1 MGWFSR
7 DKEEKKTFPW
17 IDLTSLEQLDEV
29 IELSNSQPVVLF
41 KHSTRCSVS
50 MMAKRNYEQN
60 FNQGCDSYYLDLLKH
75 RDVSN
80 AIAEKLHITHQS
92 PQAIL
97 LKNGQVEYHDSHSG
111 INHRMIEKLIK

>member
-7 DKEEKKTFPW
+7 EKVEKKTFPW

-29 IELSNSQPVVLF
+29 IEQSKTQPVLLF

-50 MMAKRNYEQN
+50 MMAKRDFEQS
-60 FNQGCDSYYLDLLKH
+60 FNKGCETYYLDLLKH

-80 AIAEKLHITHQS
+80 AIAEKLHLAHQS

-97 LKNGQVEYHDSHSG
+97 VKNGQVEYHDSHSD
-111 INHRMIEKLIK
+111 INHRIIEKLIK